1 MSKFSNVD
9 RGHQYA
15 VDVVRGEILACKWI
29 RLACDFYLKE
39 LRRSKD
45 NEDFPYY
52 FCKRSAEKNLKFK
65 QMMPHTKGEWARK
78 GLLLELEPWQCFF
91 NMNVFGWKKKENDL
105 RRYRKAIL
113 FVPRKNGKSA
123 EAATT
128 GLYMLTADGEY
139 GAEVYSGATTEKQA
153 HEVFKPA
160 QIMAKKENDFR
171 EHYGVQVNAST
182 IIIPENG
189 SKFECLIG
197 NPNDGSSPSCAI
209 IDELHEHKD
218 SRLYET
224 METGMGSR
232 EQPLILVITTAG
244 DNLSGICYQMMLDAQ
259 KSLDGIVDDPETFAL
274 IYTIDKDDD
283 WQSEEA
289 LIKANPNYGVSI
301 REDFL
306 KSQQVNA
313 INSARKQ
320 SAFKTKH
327 LNIWVGSRE
336 AFFNMQKWSDCA
348 DDTLKIEDYA
358 GRRAYL
364 GLDLAS
370 KVDIAA
376 LVVVIPNGDGEY
388 IIFNKSYL
396 PEKTVLNGNDMYKG
410 WAIDGYLTQTD
421 GEMIDFKVIM
431 SDILQ
436 LCKDLDVQEVA
447 YDPYQ
452 ATMLATS
459 LMDEGVP
466 VVEVGATVLNFSE
479 PMKQIEAMMRTGQI
493 NHSDDLCF
501 NWMMSNVVAKEDA
514 KENVYPRKERDENK
528 IDGAVAL
535 IMAIGR
541 AMRYEESNIDDFVN
555 NMIGVQF

>member
-1 MSKFSNVD
+1 MNYPNVD

-15 VDVVRGEILACKWI
+15 VSVVRGDILACKWV

-39 LRRSKD
+39 LRQAKA
-45 NEDFPYY
+45 NEDFPFY
-52 FCKRSAEKNLKFK
+52 FDKNAAEKVLKFK

-91 NMNVFGWKKKENDL
+91 NMNVFGWKKRGNNL

-128 GLYMLTADGEY
+128 ALYMLAADGEY

-171 EHYGVQVNAST
+171 EHFGVQVNAST
-182 IIIPENG
+182 IVIPENG

-209 IDELHEHKD
+209 VDELHEHKD
-218 SRLYET
+218 ARLYET
-224 METGMGSR
+224 METGMGAR

-259 KSLDGIVDDPETFAL
+259 KSLDGVIEDNETFAL

-283 WQSEEA
+283 WTSKEA

-301 REDFL
+301 KAEFL
-306 KSQQVNA
+306 ESQQQGA
-313 INSARKQ
+313 ITSARKQ

-327 LNIWVGSRE
+327 LNIWVGSRD
-336 AFFNMQKWSDCA
+336 AFFNMQKWANCA
-348 DDTLKIEDYA
+348 DENLKIEDFY

-376 LVVVIPNGDGEY
+376 LVIVIPLGDGEY
-388 IIFNKSYL
+388 AVFNKSYL
-396 PEKTVLNGNDMYKG
+396 PEETILNGNESYQG
-410 WAIDGYLTQTD
+410 WSIDGWLTQTE
-421 GEMIDFKVIM
+421 GQMIDFKQIK

-459 LMDEGVP
+459 LMDENVP
-466 VVEVGATVLNFSE
+466 VIEVGQTVANMSE
-479 PMKQIEAMMRTGQI
+479 PMKQLEAMTRTNQI
-493 NHSDDLCF
+493 KHKNDPCF
-501 NWMMSNVVAKEDA
+501 NWMMSNVVAKMDA
-514 KENVYPRKERDENK
+514 KDNVYPRKERDENK
-528 IDGAVAL
+528 IDGVVAL

-541 AMRYEESNIDDFVN
+541 AMRHNEMNIDDFVN
-555 NMIGVQF
+555 NMIGVDF